1 MVSPPRDRP
10 IACEPFF
17 FSRAGAVLMSA
28 NDCSVDHHVFVVG
41 IARQQLEN
49 TVENAALCPSAKALV
64 HDPPVAET
72 RRQITPGNSR
82 SISVKNPR
90 QRTTG
95 YPLQCRRHG
104 LLCRAENS

>member
-1 MVSPPRDRP
+1 
-10 IACEPFF
+10 
-17 FSRAGAVLMSA
+17 MSA

-82 SISVKNPR
+82 SISVKNRVNDQPVIR
-90 QRTTG
+90 CSAADMAFSAGQRILD
-95 YPLQCRRHG
+95 PLPLVVSQPKALHG
-104 LLCRAENS
+104 PALLEADRP